1 MRSFSLALAAA
12 FAVAPAFAATNAI
25 NPPSR
30 PQQKLKLAAPSAEPR
45 YPETFCV
52 DIGTGV
58 MECWDCEVGPNAML
72 CGAPY
77 ISSVYPKGFD

>member
-1 MRSFSLALAAA
+1 MRSFVLALIAAFAITPALAATRT
-12 FAVAPAFAATNAI
+12 V
-25 NPPSR
+25 NPPSPSESR
-30 PQQKLKLAAPSAEPR
+30 LTAPGAEPR

-72 CGAPY
+72 CGASY
-77 ISSVYPKGFD
+77 ISSVYPKGYD